1 MKKGYAIQSVFV
13 TILVVLFCGICSIVY
28 AQKTDTPKEEALFSA
43 LDPRGTQPPGDLIPL
58 APESQI

>member
-1 MKKGYAIQSVFV
+1 MKKGYALQAVFV
-13 TILVVLFCGICSIVY
+13 VIFAVLFSGICSTIY